1 MILRLLDLLINQII
15 LRRQMLLLLL
25 ECLDNREHLENS
37 LKQDL
42 QDKLVL
48 LEHVVRD
55 PERKR
60 KVTRK
65 SGHL

>member
-1 MILRLLDLLINQII
+1 
-15 LRRQMLLLLL
+15 MLLLLL

-60 KVTRK
+60 KVKRK
-65 SGHL
+65 SGPL